1 MDAFKAY
8 AICFG
13 TGVLFTLI
21 SAVASHLFGGHAETS
36 GGDVPDGHVESG
48 LDSDGTPGFARVSP
62 ATLAAFVAAFGG
74 FGMILSQIDVT
85 SKPWISAPLSV
96 VGGLAVAG
104 LVVVLLRSIF
114 KNTQSS
120 SEGHVSSLAGLG
132 ATVISPIP
140 ANGVGEIAY
149 VQGGSRYSAPDRRRH
164 GDRKRRRREDF
175 PNCRHAVLR
184 DRILIFRPHESL
196 SRNLIP
202 KCIPC
207 LSLLSLK
214 SVRSHS
220 LSPDSSLSSS
230 CRSSSGLLQ
239 SRRRGRGRR

>member
-21 SAVASHLFGGHAETS
+21 SAIAAHLFGGHADAS
-36 GGDVPDGHVESG
+36 GSDIPDGHVESG
-48 LDSDGTPGFARVSP
+48 LDSDGTPGFARASP

-74 FGMILSQIDVT
+74 FGMILTQVDVT
-85 SKPWISAPLSV
+85 SKPWISAPLAI

-120 SEGHVSSLAGLG
+120 SEGHVASLMGLG

-149 VQGGSRYSAPDRRRH
+149 VQGGSRYSAPART
-164 GDRKRRRREDF
+164 EDGAAIA
-175 PNCRHAVLR
+175 NGAAVKIT
-184 DRILIFRPHESL
+184 RIVGTQFYVTVS
-196 SRNLIP
+196 
-202 KCIPC
+202 
-207 LSLLSLK
+207 
-214 SVRSHS
+214 
-220 LSPDSSLSSS
+220 
-230 CRSSSGLLQ
+230 
-239 SRRRGRGRR
+239 